1 MLFKCATDKTDNM
14 FRPLLQTDAP
24 TLVQQGAAAG
34 SAPVPAAATSLPA
47 GLSAS
52 LNPWTDMPSEEE
64 MNQQVSSWGF
74 DVTSLAQGYP
84 RTTKW
89 DKQKL

>member
-1 MLFKCATDKTDNM
+1 MLFKRATDKTDNR
-14 FRPLLQTDAP
+14 FRLLLQMDVL
-24 TLVQQGAAAG
+24 TLVQRGAVAG

-64 MNQQVSSWGF
+64 IDRQVSSWI
-74 DVTSLAQGYP
+74 LM
-84 RTTKW
+84 
-89 DKQKL
+89 